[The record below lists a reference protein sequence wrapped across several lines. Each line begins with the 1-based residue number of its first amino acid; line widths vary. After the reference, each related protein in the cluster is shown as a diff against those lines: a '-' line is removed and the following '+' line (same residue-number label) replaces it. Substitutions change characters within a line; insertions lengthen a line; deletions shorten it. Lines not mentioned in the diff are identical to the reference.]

1 VSLPTPTDGGRAY
14 TFTVRPGIRYS
25 NGALVRP
32 ADFRRAIER
41 SLVLNTVQGPYFEG
55 VVGARACLASP
66 RKPCHLDSGIVTD
79 DAART
84 VTFHLT
90 APDPDFLHALALPVA
105 FAVPARTP
113 LHPTRPLPATGPY
126 RFASF
131 DPKRGFRLR
140 RNRWFHEWSAAA
152 QPSGY
157 PDEIVERF
165 QTSPDVKAV
174 FAGKADIAD
183 VVRPSAAVLAALKR
197 EHASQVQMNPWDLT
211 WFLALNTRRPP
222 FDDVRVRRA
231 LNFAVDRRRLIDL
244 TVGRGLGRLTCQV
257 LPPGLDG
264 FRRYCPYTAHP
275 HRDGVWTAPDLERA
289 RALVRASHTAGQR
302 VTVWIPRWI
311 GFDAAAG
318 RYVASVLQQLGYRA
332 RYRFAADPYP
342 HADALHFQIGFYGW
356 ISDFATPAG
365 FVPPALGCAAY
376 KPGNPQNQ
384 NLPEFCDPGIDRQI
398 AAAGA
403 LRASDPAAASSM
415 WTRIDRE
422 LTDRAPWVPFANGVI
437 VSVRSKR
444 VGNYQYN
451 PQWLTLFDQLWVK

>member
-1 VSLPTPTDGGRAY
+1 V
-14 TFTVRPGIRYS
+14 
-25 NGALVRP
+25 
-32 ADFRRAIER
+32 
-41 SLVLNTVQGPYFEG
+41 
-55 VVGARACLASP
+55 
-66 RKPCHLDSGIVTD
+66 
-79 DAART
+79 
-84 VTFHLT
+84 
-90 APDPDFLHALALPVA
+90 
-105 FAVPARTP
+105 
-113 LHPTRPLPATGPY
+113 
-126 RFASF
+126 
-131 DPKRGFRLR
+131 
-140 RNRWFHEWSAAA
+140 
-152 QPSGY
+152 
-157 PDEIVERF
+157 
-165 QTSPDVKAV
+165 
-174 FAGKADIAD
+174 
-183 VVRPSAAVLAALKR
+183 
-197 EHASQVQMNPWDLT
+197 
-211 WFLALNTRRPP
+211 
-222 FDDVRVRRA
+222 
-231 LNFAVDRRRLIDL
+231 
-244 TVGRGLGRLTCQV
+244 
-257 LPPGLDG
+257 
-264 FRRYCPYTAHP
+264 
-275 HRDGVWTAPDLERA
+275 ERA

-403 LRASDPAAASSM
+403 LRASDPAAASRM